1 MIEQAGHLKA
11 NSSTKEAYGSTYE
24 GLRVN
29 ENLLYSALD
38 SPKRL
43 RFTVRHQID
52 DLSENPYAQFGSD

>member
-29 ENLLYSALD
+29 ENILYLALD

-43 RFTVRHQID
+43 PLYRA
-52 DLSENPYAQFGSD
+52 PSD